1 MRPDGLYARYAS
13 FRERTDARSLA
24 VLIST
29 AGAIPLPATALF
41 SPTFV
46 REGGVPYL
54 VAVWAATTTIFLVTA
69 VVGRLSDRMFSVLG
83 FVGMVG
89 IAVAAYLVTDPA
101 AARGIV
107 TLLSAI
113 PAIAA
118 MGSSKRVIL
127 GHTIVAIALAWSV
140 SIAVAESLASA
151 LVSCAVSVAVIWL
164 PVFMIGTLRRS
175 LEFSSAR
182 YRELANTDPLT
193 GLPNRRGFLD
203 RVERYIH
210 ENSAGTED
218 VGFLIIDVDHF
229 KQINDHFGHAA
240 GDEVL
245 NDVVTAARKAVPA
258 RVLIGRF
265 GGEEFVA
272 FFPASSLDEVIAL
285 SESIRVSVAQSC
297 DVTVSIGGIFCA
309 VTDHGLALRMTLS
322 EFVDA
327 LTRHADTLMYEAK
340 AGGRNTTRCEQ
351 LPGMGIDLLRPEPLD
366 AVEPARF
373 DIATLR
379 TEISSQ
385 R

>member
-1 MRPDGLYARYAS
+1 M
-13 FRERTDARSLA
+13 A
-24 VLIST
+24 VLVST
-29 AGAIPLPATALF
+29 AGAIPLPAIALM
-41 SPTFV
+41 SPSFV
-46 REGGVPYL
+46 REGAPAYLLGV
-54 VAVWAATTTIFLVTA
+54 WATTTAIFVITL
-69 VVGRLSDRMFSVLG
+69 VVGRLSDRLFSVLG
-83 FVGMVG
+83 LAGMAG
-89 IAVAAYLVTDPA
+89 IALSSYLVTDPA

-140 SIAVAESLASA
+140 SIAVAQSLASA

-164 PVFMIGTLRRS
+164 PVFMIDTLRHS
-175 LEFSSAR
+175 LEFSRAR
-182 YRELANTDPLT
+182 YQELANTDPLT

-203 RVERYIH
+203 RVERYIR
-210 ENSAGTED
+210 ENSTGTED

-245 NDVVTAARKAVPA
+245 NNVVTATRKAVPA
-258 RVLIGRF
+258 RVLIGRC

-285 SESIRVSVAQSC
+285 SESIRTSVAEHC

-309 VTDHGLALRMTLS
+309 VTDHGLAPRMTLS

-327 LTRHADTLMYEAK
+327 LTRHADTLMYGAK
-340 AGGRNTTRCEQ
+340 AAGRNTTRCKQ
-351 LPGMGIDLLRPEPLD
+351 LPAMNIDLIRSTPPSLLD
-366 AVEPARF
+366 S
-373 DIATLR
+373 T
-379 TEISSQ
+379 S
-385 R
+385 